1 MIVEIYNG
9 NPDDPNYNEEILE
22 ISNEIDLLLQEIRM
36 LFDTENGDVINEP
49 NFGIGLEDMLFEF
62 NLNENQLK
70 RRIDD
75 QIKAYCDIGN
85 LEIKTDVK
93 FFKGSIRDA
102 AQIDIFINGKRSMGL
117 FIK

>member
-1 MIVEIYNG
+1 MFIEIYNG
-9 NPDDPNYNEEILE
+9 APHEPNFNDDILE
-22 ISNEIDLLLQEIRM
+22 LSNEQDLLIQEIKM
-36 LFDTENGDVINEP
+36 LFDTENGDVIGEP

-62 NLNENQLK
+62 NLNENQLR
-70 RRIDD
+70 RRIED
-75 QIKAYCDIGN
+75 QINAYCDTGN
-85 LEIKTDVK
+85 LDVKTDVK